1 MKKLRVGV
9 VGCGR
14 ISVMHFLSIK
24 ALRQSELVA
33 CCDIK
38 KERADEAAEKYGCN
52 AYYDYREML
61 AKEQLD
67 VIHICLPHYLHVPV
81 SIYAMERGVNVLS
94 EKPMS
99 ISLEDAEKAVEVA
112 KKCGVQYGVIFQC
125 RYNNSAQLVKKAVT
139 SGKLGKII
147 SVSSTLTWTRP
158 DSYYAESDW
167 KGTWE
172 KEGGDKTFSAD
183 CNNGDIDIDFVQ

>member
-14 ISVMHFLSIK
+14 ISVMHFVPIK
-24 ALRQSELVA
+24 ALRQSELVS